1 VRRFI
6 TLAAISAAAL
16 FALPTM
22 SAHAQTTPISV
33 SDASDFAQEFTADN
47 SGDLI
52 RNTVVRRSRVL
63 GCLADNANSS
73 VDCALL
79 VTLERRRTTANNN
92 SCNTCANGARVAKSS
107 KARIVTPLRRWQCLV
122 VVRVT
127 ATDTAA
133 VDDTADVTDEFTGDF
148 AFDNCVRVRPR
159 PVVNPL

>member
-22 SAHAQTTPISV
+22 SAHAQTTPV
-33 SDASDFAQEFTADN
+33 SIADASDFAQQFTADN
-47 SGDLI
+47 SGDLV

-73 VDCALL
+73 ADCALL
-79 VTLERRRTTANNN
+79 VTLERRRTNANNN
-92 SCNTCANGARVAKSS
+92 SCNICANSARAVKIAKARV
-107 KARIVTPLRRWQCLV
+107 VTPLRRWQCLV

-127 ATDTAA
+127 AVDDSTA
-133 VDDTADVTDEFTGDF
+133 DDTADVSDEFTGDF